1 MEPSDELKIKILA
14 YLDEGLGE
22 DEKKSLL
29 AELSAHGITAEDLE
43 QFSAVMRRL
52 DATPTPEPS
61 RDLDTKFYAML
72 HREEFRLQSGPLK
85 TFTSSFEGVVQGLF
99 WKRFGLVAGTL
110 IVLLV
115 FGFLIYQG
123 TSYRQEIVRLNDEVK
138 NVQTMLVMT
147 LLEKE
152 SAVDRL
158 RAVSLTST
166 LPSNDDAVIHALL
179 TTLDND
185 PDVNVRLEAI
195 DALLKRADD
204 PRVRRGLVES
214 INRQSSPLVQVS
226 LADAMV
232 SLQEKSSAPELKKL
246 MEEKS
251 TNDAVKVKLKQ
262 TIEVLM

>member
-14 YLDEGLGE
+14 YLDGSI
-22 DEKKSLL
+22 DESEKQSLM
-29 AELSAHGITAEDLE
+29 AELITQGIDAADLE
-43 QFSAVMRRL
+43 QFASVLEKL
-52 DATPTPEPS
+52 DRVAAPEPS
-61 RDLDTKFYAML
+61 QDLDTKFYAML
-72 HREEFRLQSGPLK
+72 HREEYRRQAGSLK
-85 TFTSSFEGVVQGLF
+85 GLTSSMDGLVQGLF
-99 WKRFGLVAGTL
+99 WKRFAMATAAFLVL
-110 IVLLV
+110 IV
-115 FGFLIYQG
+115 FGFMVYQG
-123 TSYRQEIVRLNDEVK
+123 STYRQEIASLNDDVK

-195 DALLKRADD
+195 DALVKRASD

-214 INRQSSPLVQVS
+214 IMRQSSPLVQAS

-232 SLQEKSSAPELKKL
+232 AMQEKSSAPELKKL
-246 MEEKS
+246 LGEKS
-251 TNDAVKVKLKQ
+251 TNDAVKTKLKES
-262 TIEVLM
+262 IEVLM

>member
-1 MEPSDELKIKILA
+1 MEASDELKIKILA
-14 YLDEGLGE
+14 YLDEDLGD
-22 DEKKSLL
+22 DERKLL
-29 AELSAHGITAEDLE
+29 FAELNTHGITAEDLE
-43 QFSAVMRRL
+43 EFSSVLHRL
-52 DATPTPEPS
+52 NATPTPDPS

-72 HREEFRLQSGPLK
+72 HREEYRIQSAPLK
-85 TFTSSFEGVVQGLF
+85 TFASSFDGMVQSLF
-99 WKRFGLVAGTL
+99 WKRFALVTGT
-110 IVLLV
+110 LLV
-115 FGFLIYQG
+115 FMVFGVLIYQG
-123 TSYRQEIVRLNDEVK
+123 GSYRQEIGRLNDEVK

-195 DALLKRADD
+195 DALLKRASD

-214 INRQSSPLVQVS
+214 INHQSSPLVQVS

-251 TNDAVKVKLKQ
+251 TNDAVKMKLKQ
-262 TIEVLM
+262 SIEVLM